1 MAENENEII
10 ILTDEEGND
19 VQFEHLLT
27 FEYGENF
34 YIALLPVEELDNL
47 DMEDGEVLLM
57 RVEDDPDNEDGDIV
71 LPIETEEEL
80 EGAWNAFIDL
90 YYEGEECD
98 GVCEGFQQ
106 DCEDRQ

>member
-10 ILTDEEGND
+10 ILTDEDGND

-27 FEYGENF
+27 YEYGENF
-34 YIALLPVEELDNL
+34 YIALLPVDDLENL

-57 RVEDDPDNEDGDIV
+57 RVEDDPDSDDGDII

-80 EGAWNAFIDL
+80 EGAWNAFIEL
-90 YYEGEECD
+90 YYEDED
-98 GVCEGFQQ
+98 CEGCSE
-106 DCEDRQ
+106 DCDDRE